1 MEVLAE
7 MEATPVGMEA
17 APVGREAA
25 PVGREARDLLLLG
38 VTPSAA
44 AATSSAAAKEGGCG
58 GGWRRGAGRRGGVAL
73 VGDGWWGSAPM
84 GWVRGGSAVG
94 SESGLGFES

>member
-1 MEVLAE
+1 MEVLVE
-7 MEATPVGMEA
+7 MEA
-17 APVGREAA
+17 APVGMEAA

-58 GGWRRGAGRRGGVAL
+58 GGMAAWRRSERWRGAGR
-73 VGDGWWGSAPM
+73 
-84 GWVRGGSAVG
+84 GWVGIGADGVG
-94 SESGLGFES
+94 QGWICSWE